1 MTLQQLKYIVE
12 IYHCGSITEAARK
25 LFVAQPSLS
34 KVVKDLEHEF
44 GITILMRS
52 RHGVSFTEEGMKF
65 LRFAYRILDAADAMH
80 AYFTT
85 VETGETRIDLSI
97 SSQHYMFPVDALIQF
112 VKKVSAQTPYTIHI
126 HEVRTSQVV
135 QDVLTQVSQIGIL
148 YVSEIIQT
156 YMYRLF
162 EKNDLEFTPFYD
174 FPPYV
179 YLNDCHPL
187 ADKSSISL
195 ADLQPYPYVRYEQ
208 GGDPA
213 QFSEEFII
221 PEVYAKQTIF
231 VTDRSTMFSFLCN
244 TNAYNLG
251 TGCLIAGVVPENIV
265 SIPLKGQGGT
275 MTIGWIK
282 KKNTMMSDELQQ
294 YVCLM
299 KQSLTQVGH
308 RQTYQS

>member
-34 KVVKDLEHEF
+34 KVVKDLENEF

-52 RHGVSFTEEGMKF
+52 RHGVSFTEDGMKF
-65 LRFAYRILDAADAMH
+65 LRFAYRILDATDAMH
-80 AYFTT
+80 AYFAQY
-85 VETGETRIDLSI
+85 EAEEEHIDLSI
-97 SSQHYMFPVDALIQF
+97 SSQHYMFPVDGLIRF
-112 VKKVSAQTPYTIHI
+112 VKNISAQTPYAIHI
-126 HEVRTSQVV
+126 HEVRTSQVI

-148 YVSEIIQT
+148 YVSDIIQN

-179 YLNDCHPL
+179 YINKYHPL
-187 ADKSSISL
+187 AGQKSISL
-195 ADLQPYPYVRYEQ
+195 AELQPYPYIRYEQ

-231 VTDRSTMFSFLCN
+231 VTDRSTMFSFLSN

-251 TGCLIAGVVPENIV
+251 TGCLIASVVHDDLV

-282 KKNTMMSDELQQ
+282 KKNMVMSQELQQ

-299 KQSLTQVGH
+299 EQSLTQVGH
-308 RQTYQS
+308 RQTHRP